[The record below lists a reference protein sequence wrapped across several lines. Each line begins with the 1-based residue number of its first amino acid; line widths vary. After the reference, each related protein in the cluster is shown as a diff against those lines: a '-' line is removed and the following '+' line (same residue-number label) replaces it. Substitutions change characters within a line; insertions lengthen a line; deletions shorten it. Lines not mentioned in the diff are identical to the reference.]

1 MQRLLR
7 QTLHTARRCDEA
19 FDAHALPMHT
29 RLYASEWPRTVCW
42 GKRPQRPGAV
52 CPRWTRTS
60 PSLPPHA
67 HLRQT
72 ESAQG
77 PRGDRWRDGSH
88 SGDGR
93 DLAIKVEPRA
103 FWLLKLRP
111 KGTHALSDGS
121 TEVTEAGACP
131 GSPARV
137 VCPLQDTHS
146 VLAAVTLHDITLLP
160 GGGQG
165 VTCSNKKTPEF
176 HIDTSAAPKI
186 KVLGLRGP
194 CATHSPNHRDPGRGR
209 APSRTH
215 PPPPYP
221 VRARARVSLRPE

>member
-1 MQRLLR
+1 
-7 QTLHTARRCDEA
+7 
-19 FDAHALPMHT
+19 MHT

-93 DLAIKVEPRA
+93 DLAIKVKPHA